1 MRRYKNAKAALRDCL
16 DAGVRSAS
24 AIYREE
30 KGDLE
35 RGRGR
40 ERKGKV
46 ISGWWCYLVK
56 EIDFNGVMKK
66 EVMMKVMLEV

>member
-1 MRRYKNAKAALRDCL
+1 M
-16 DAGVRSAS
+16 AGLK
-24 AIYREE
+24 EGE
-30 KGDLE
+30 G
-35 RGRGR
+35 